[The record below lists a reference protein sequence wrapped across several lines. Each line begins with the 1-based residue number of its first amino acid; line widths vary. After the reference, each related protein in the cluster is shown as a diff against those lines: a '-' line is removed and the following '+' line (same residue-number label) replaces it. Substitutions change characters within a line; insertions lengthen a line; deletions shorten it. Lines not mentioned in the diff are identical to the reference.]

1 MLPWA
6 WDTLYLFRNVVPTG
20 FHLSQRCWQNYKYD
34 NFLAD
39 SIKQNYPVAWCL
51 YYKRLQKCKVL
62 KYIEFLLI
70 QSSDLRY
77 SLLRHTICVQER
89 REPGFPCATNY
100 SWHSH
105 SNEN

>member
-39 SIKQNYPVAWCL
+39 SKNCIYKQ
-51 YYKRLQKCKVL
+51 
-62 KYIEFLLI
+62 LL
-70 QSSDLRY
+70 LNA
-77 SLLRHTICVQER
+77 L
-89 REPGFPCATNY
+89 
-100 SWHSH
+100 
-105 SNEN
+105 

>member
-39 SIKQNYPVAWCL
+39 PIKQNYPVAWCL
-51 YYKRLQKCKVL
+51 YY
-62 KYIEFLLI
+62 
-70 QSSDLRY
+70 
-77 SLLRHTICVQER
+77 
-89 REPGFPCATNY
+89 
-100 SWHSH
+100 
-105 SNEN
+105 

>member
-39 SIKQNYPVAWCL
+39 SKLQNAFL
-51 YYKRLQKCKVL
+51 SQIITSFVL
-62 KYIEFLLI
+62 
-70 QSSDLRY
+70 
-77 SLLRHTICVQER
+77 
-89 REPGFPCATNY
+89 TNK
-100 SWHSH
+100 
-105 SNEN
+105 NESRTT